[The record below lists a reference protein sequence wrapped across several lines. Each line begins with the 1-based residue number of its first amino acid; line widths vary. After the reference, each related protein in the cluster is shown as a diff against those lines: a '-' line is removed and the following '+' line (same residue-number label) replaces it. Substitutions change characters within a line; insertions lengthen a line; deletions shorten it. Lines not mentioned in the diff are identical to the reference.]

1 MGKYVKKPIP
11 IECRQLVDDYSVIID
26 IFEWVTGEDTSTST
40 VGQDAT
46 VEQIRKD
53 GGLKIKTMEGTML
66 ALFGDWI
73 ICDIHGEFYP
83 CKPDIFD
90 ESYMEFIPH
99 SQNDCILDEV
109 KTKIVDAY
117 EYTFTPEVRNKV
129 SKVLH
134 NIATIFE

>member
-11 IECRQLVDDYSVIID
+11 VECRQLVDDYSVIID
-26 IFEWVTGEDTSTST
+26 IFEWVTGEDTSTSA

-53 GGLKIKTMEGTML
+53 GGLKIETKEGTML
-66 ALFGDWI
+66 SSFGDWV
-73 ICDIHGEFYP
+73 ICGIHGEFYP

-90 ESYMEFIPH
+90 ESY
-99 SQNDCILDEV
+99 CALDENCYNEITSSI
-109 KTKIVDAY
+109 KTKLTDAY